1 MENKKI
7 FIIVVIIAIIAI
19 IVSAFATGALGNNTS
34 DNKGSI
40 EVLAGAGFSKVAPEL
55 VKAFNEKYPNIDVNV
70 KYGGSGELFAT
81 METQKEGDVFLPAAY
96 KYMNESIANGY
107 MDNGTVKNITE
118 NVPVIVV
125 QAGNPKNIT
134 SLKDLQRSD
143 VKVGLGESEGPAIG
157 KTSEKIIE
165 KNNLTINPE
174 VTTTTVNQLLTYIV
188 SGDIDATII
197 WKDMTVWDEAKN
209 IEVIEIPE
217 EQNSVSTVPVGVTE
231 FSKDPEA
238 AQIFEDFIIS
248 DDGKAI
254 WEKWGFEIK

>member
-1 MENKKI
+1 MENKQI
-7 FIIVVIIAIIAI
+7 FIIIVVIAIIAI
-19 IVSAFATGALGNNTS
+19 IVGAFATGTIGNSTS
-34 DNKGSI
+34 SEKGSI

-107 MDNGTVKNITE
+107 VDNATVKNITE

-134 SLKDLQRSD
+134 SLQDLQKSD
-143 VKVGLGESEGPAIG
+143 VKVGLGEAEGPAIG
-157 KTSEKIIE
+157 KTSEKIME
-165 KNNLTINPE
+165 KNNLTIDPE

-209 IEVIEIPE
+209 IEVIEIP
-217 EQNSVSTVPVGVTE
+217 QNQNCPSTVPVGVTK
-231 FSKDPEA
+231 FAKNPDA
-238 AQIFEDFIIS
+238 AQKFEDFLTS
-248 DDGKAI
+248 DEGKEI